1 MKCWRLFNRLAVVI
15 SNRADVHWLEPGVT
29 SYIQTYAA
37 ETQLINI
44 TYRASG
50 GTGKSED
57 QRCTTI

>member
-1 MKCWRLFNRLAVVI
+1 MAVVI